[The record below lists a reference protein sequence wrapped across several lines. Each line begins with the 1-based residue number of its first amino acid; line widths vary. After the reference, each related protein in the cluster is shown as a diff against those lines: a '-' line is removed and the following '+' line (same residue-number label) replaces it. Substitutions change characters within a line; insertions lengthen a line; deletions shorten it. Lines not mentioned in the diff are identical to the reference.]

1 MDSSKHASW
10 LLEYFPLISGII
22 LTLWWALVRLK
33 RSIFSYYVTHEQLDA
48 RLKVNNQYIATKIDY
63 LTDQQKK
70 NEEKRSAESVAIR
83 NILLAQFGHGGQK

>member
-1 MDSSKHASW
+1 MENSKHASW
-10 LLEYFPLISGII
+10 AIEYFPLVSGIV
-22 LTLWWALVRLK
+22 LAAWWALVRFK

-48 RLKVNNQYIATKIDY
+48 RLKVHNELIASKIDY

-83 NILLAQFGHGGQK
+83 NILLEQFGHGGQK